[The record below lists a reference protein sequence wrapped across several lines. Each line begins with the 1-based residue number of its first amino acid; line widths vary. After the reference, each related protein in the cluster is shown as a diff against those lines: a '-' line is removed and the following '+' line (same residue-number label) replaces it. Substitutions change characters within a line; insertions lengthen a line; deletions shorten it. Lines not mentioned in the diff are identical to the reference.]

1 MLFFYFLGAWLG
13 IGFIVGT
20 VLIWITGDENDP
32 PILASML
39 LWPLFLAIHLFYWG
53 GCFCR
58 WVNNSWG
65 SLILRKKNHDNN
77 SGTGDL
83 W

>member
-1 MLFFYFLGAWLG
+1 MLFFYFIGAWLG

-20 VLIWITGDENDP
+20 ILIWITGDENDP
-32 PILASML
+32 PILMSML
-39 LWPLFLAIHLFYWG
+39 LWPLYLAIHLFCWS
-53 GCFCR
+53 CRFCN
-58 WVNNSWG
+58 WVNKSWG
-65 SLILRKKNHDNN
+65 FWILEKKNSNNN